1 MGAAVTLQMAASGW
15 RQCHGRAG
23 EERKVGHCSPISL
36 NHGSACQGR
45 RQGSGQIEEGR
56 PERFCHFGLLARFPK
71 VLKRLGQGAVLL
83 RSSGQETDGRGR
95 RFAVEVGAKNE
106 NALKVF
112 LRLFTLSWQGPS
124 PPSAEARRLRRR
136 RGAEVG
142 RSIPFSSCFSSLL
155 CRRQA
160 YYLARRR
167 RRKN

>member
-1 MGAAVTLQMAASGW
+1 MALQMAASGW
-15 RQCHGRAG
+15 RQRHGRAG

-56 PERFCHFGLLARFPK
+56 PERFGHFGLLARFPK
-71 VLKRLGQGAVLL
+71 MLKRLGQGAVLP

-95 RFAVEVGAKNE
+95 TFAVEAGAKNE

-112 LRLFTLSWQGPS
+112 FGLFTLSWQGPS

-142 RSIPFSSCFSSLL
+142 RSIPFSLCFSSVL